1 MEHKIG
7 SMVEMDL
14 PASRGGRQKLR
25 VVQNSSCIGC
35 AFSGLGHSHCPN
47 IKCGREER
55 SDGHSVHFEKVVDD
69 E

>member
-7 SMVEMDL
+7 STFEAEL
-14 PASRGGRQKLR
+14 PESYGGKQTLK

-35 AFSGLGHSHCPN
+35 AFSGLGHSHCPD

-55 SDGHSVHFEKVVDD
+55 SDGQSVHFEKVVDD
-69 E
+69 D